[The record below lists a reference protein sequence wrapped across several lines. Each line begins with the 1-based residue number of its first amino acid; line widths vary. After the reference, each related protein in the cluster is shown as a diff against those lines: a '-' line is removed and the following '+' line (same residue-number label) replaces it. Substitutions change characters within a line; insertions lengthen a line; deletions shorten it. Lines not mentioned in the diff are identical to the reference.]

1 MWSFNIKLQKIMIK
15 NGKARDIKH
24 FVFYFLF
31 FSFLNI
37 AKDNDKEWKALNNM
51 IYITKPS
58 FHSIKGPMTI

>member
-1 MWSFNIKLQKIMIK
+1 LQKIMIK

-24 FVFYFLF
+24 FVFHHSLFFFSFLF